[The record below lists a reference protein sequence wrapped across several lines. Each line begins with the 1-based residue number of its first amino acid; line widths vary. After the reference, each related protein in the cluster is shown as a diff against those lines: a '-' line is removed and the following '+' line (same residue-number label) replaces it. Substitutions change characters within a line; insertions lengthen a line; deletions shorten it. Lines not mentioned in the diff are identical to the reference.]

1 MNANIY
7 PPRLTPKLAME
18 FSGQSATQLKRLRAK
33 RAIRFYKLTN
43 RSVVYCRCVRY
54 RRVELIEAMNNFR
67 QG

>member
-43 RSVVYCRCVRY
+43 RSVVYCRDSLAAWLAARA
-54 RRVELIEAMNNFR
+54 VEPL
-67 QG
+67 GGH